1 MNNGMKRN
9 GEHLMDDTTPPTR
22 TISGTRGLVGLF
34 TAGFLAVAAISAV
47 LVIDLRTPK
56 GPEIGPCVQNG
67 RFTSNTGPCVYN
79 PRTDTCPD
87 YNLMNYANA
96 CFIVV
101 PEGRP

>member
-1 MNNGMKRN
+1 MSAAR
-9 GEHLMDDTTPPTR
+9 P
-22 TISGTRGLVGLF
+22 SAGTRGLVGLF

-47 LVIDLRTPK
+47 LVIDLRTPRD
-56 GPEIGPCVQNG
+56 PEIGPCVQNG

>member
-1 MNNGMKRN
+1 MSAAR
-9 GEHLMDDTTPPTR
+9 P
-22 TISGTRGLVGLF
+22 SAGTRGLVGLF
-34 TAGFLAVAAISAV
+34 TAWFLAVAAISAV
-47 LVIDLRTPK
+47 LVIDLRTPEA
-56 GPEIGPCVQNG
+56 GPVERPGPCVQNG
-67 RFTSNTGPCVYN
+67 RFTFNTGPCVYN

>member
-1 MNNGMKRN
+1 
-9 GEHLMDDTTPPTR
+9 MDDPTPPTR
-22 TISGTRGLVGLF
+22 TISGVRLVGLL
-34 TAGFLAVAAISAV
+34 TALFLAVAAFSAV
-47 LVIDLRTPK
+47 LVIDLRTPEA
-56 GPEIGPCVQNG
+56 GPVERPGPCVQNG
-67 RFTSNTGPCVYN
+67 RFTFNTSPCVYN

>member
-1 MNNGMKRN
+1 MKRN

-22 TISGTRGLVGLF
+22 TISGTRWLVGLF
-34 TAGFLAVAAISAV
+34 TAWFLAVAAFSAV
-47 LVIDLRTPK
+47 LVIDLRTP
-56 GPEIGPCVQNG
+56 PEPPRDPGPCVQNG
-67 RFTSNTGPCVYN
+67 RFTFNTGPCVYN

>member
-1 MNNGMKRN
+1 HRPVRPVRDFAGEPMNPNR
-9 GEHLMDDTTPPTR
+9 
-22 TISGTRGLVGLF
+22 LVGLF
-34 TAGFLAVAAISAV
+34 TALFLAVAAISAV
-47 LVIDLRTPK
+47 LVIDLRTPEA
-56 GPEIGPCVQNG
+56 GPVERPGPCVQNG